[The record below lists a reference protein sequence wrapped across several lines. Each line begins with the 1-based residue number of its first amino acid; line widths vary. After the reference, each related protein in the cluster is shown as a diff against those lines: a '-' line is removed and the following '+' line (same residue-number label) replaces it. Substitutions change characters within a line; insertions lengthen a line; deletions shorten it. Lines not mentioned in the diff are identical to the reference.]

1 MSRVRVVFLGTPDFA
16 VTPLESMAKDDH
28 FEIVQVISQPDKPRD
43 RMRLT
48 PSPVKQKALDLG
60 LPVTT
65 TQSVNTPEFLEFIK
79 SLKADVAVVIAFGQI
94 VSQDF
99 LNSFPFGAVNVHGS
113 LLPKWRGAAPI
124 QRSIEAGETETGVAL
139 QIMVKQLDAG
149 PVLGIRK
156 LQVSDDEGAS
166 VVYEK
171 LRKLSCELL
180 HVELMDY
187 VRGHLAGV
195 KQDESQVTIAKK
207 IKKEEGEINWELP
220 AQAIQNKLRAFEGWP
235 GVWTYLEGKVLKI
248 LKAKA
253 LDKKG
258 EPGRIMDVT
267 KSSFIVGCGQGCLE
281 VIEVQPESKS
291 KLSVDAFLRGY
302 PLKVGQEFKK

>member
-1 MSRVRVVFLGTPDFA
+1 VSRVRVVFLGTPDFA

-43 RMRLT
+43 RMKLT
-48 PSPVKQKALDLG
+48 PSSVKQKALDLG

-99 LNSFPFGAVNVHGS
+99 LNSFPFGAVNVHAS

-124 QRSIEAGETETGVAL
+124 QRSIEAGEAETGVSL

-156 LQVSDDEGAS
+156 LHVSHEEGAS
-166 VVYEK
+166 AVYEK
-171 LRKLSCELL
+171 LRRLSCELL

-187 VRGHLAGV
+187 VRGHLVGV

-207 IKKEEGEINWELP
+207 IKKEEGEINWEQP
-220 AQAIQNKLRAFEGWP
+220 ARVIQNKLRAFEMWP
-235 GVWTYLEGKVLKI
+235 GVWTYLDGKALKI
-248 LKAKA
+248 LKVKVVE
-253 LDKKG
+253 KKG
-258 EPGRIMDVT
+258 PPGRILDVT
-267 KSSFIVGCGQGCLE
+267 KSSFIVGCGEDSLE
-281 VIEVQPESKS
+281 VMEVQPESRS
-291 KLSVDAFLRGY
+291 KLCVDVFLRGY
-302 PLKVGQEFKK
+302 PLKVGQELKK

>member
-28 FEIVQVISQPDKPRD
+28 FEIVHVISQPDKPRD
-43 RMRLT
+43 RMKLT

-65 TQSVNTPEFLEFIK
+65 TQSVNTPEFLEFVK
-79 SLKADVAVVIAFGQI
+79 TLKADVAVVIAFGQI

-149 PVLGIRK
+149 PVLGVRK
-156 LQVSDDEGAS
+156 LQVTDEDGAS

-171 LRKLSCELL
+171 LKNLSCELL

-187 VRGHLAGV
+187 VRGHLVGV

-207 IKKEEGEINWELP
+207 IKKEEGEINWQLS
-220 AQAIQNKLRAFEGWP
+220 AQAIQNKIRAFEGWP
-235 GVWTYLEGKVLKI
+235 GVWTYLDGKILKI

-253 LDKKG
+253 LKKNAK
-258 EPGRIMDVT
+258 PGVVQDITR
-267 KSSFIVGCGQGCLE
+267 SSFIVGCGEGALE
-281 VIEVQPESKS
+281 IYEVQPESKS
-291 KLSVDAFLRGY
+291 KLSSEAFLRGY